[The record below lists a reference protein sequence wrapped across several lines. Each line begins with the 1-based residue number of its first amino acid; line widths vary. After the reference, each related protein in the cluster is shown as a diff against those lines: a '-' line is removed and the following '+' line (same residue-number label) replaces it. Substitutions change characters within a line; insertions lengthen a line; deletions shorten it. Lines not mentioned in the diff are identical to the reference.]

1 MSKLKY
7 LFFFLEFENWVGR
20 VDLVITNVKCH
31 PSVRCKT
38 IFFRLFENMSLRKSP
53 IQLHISTMDSSHWTV
68 FYGYQLTF
76 PNTQRQQKNI
86 GFESTNKHHGIM
98 ISIHFLPHTTE
109 TRIWSVL
116 MYCYQ
121 FVVLFCLLRF
131 LLNYRKVRITNVIR
145 FIYFIFI
152 KPKTLV
158 LKVNRKL
165 NDNYMLD
172 ESSKIL
178 II

>member
-1 MSKLKY
+1 MWNDCHGVEWASLNTY
-7 LFFFLEFENWVGR
+7 FFLEFENWVGR

-68 FYGYQLTF
+68 FYGYQFTF

-98 ISIHFLPHTTE
+98 ISIHFLPHTIE
-109 TRIWSVL
+109 TRIWSV
-116 MYCYQ
+116 
-121 FVVLFCLLRF
+121 FVLLSVRGSI
-131 LLNYRKVRITNVIR
+131 LLIEV
-145 FIYFIFI
+145 FIE
-152 KPKTLV
+152 L
-158 LKVNRKL
+158 
-165 NDNYMLD
+165 
-172 ESSKIL
+172 
-178 II
+178 